1 MQNFVAKTNSIV
13 GNMKA
18 TDNAWSKNLYM
29 EERLKPKYGLFVD
42 IIQYLDLQQN
52 PSVNFVFIGKCLF
65 CAVLIQ
71 IINIFIFVDLQ
82 PWKESNWKTS
92 SL

>member
-1 MQNFVAKTNSIV
+1 M

-29 EERLKPKYGLFVD
+29 GERPKRKYGLSAD
-42 IIQYLDLQQN
+42 IIQYRDLKQN
-52 PSVNFVFIGKCLF
+52 PSVNFEFIVKCLF
-65 CAVLIQ
+65 YAVLIQ

-82 PWKESNWKTS
+82 TWKESNWKTS